1 MNTTRTLT
9 NYAPRHYHKA
19 HKERGLG
26 WQLWALV
33 AFVWFWLCLDAL
45 TTI

>member
-1 MNTTRTLT
+1 MQTTLT
-9 NYAPRHYHKA
+9 NYAPRHHYKA
-19 HKERGLG
+19 ARKTEGLG

-33 AFVWFWLCLDAL
+33 AFVWFWLCIDAL